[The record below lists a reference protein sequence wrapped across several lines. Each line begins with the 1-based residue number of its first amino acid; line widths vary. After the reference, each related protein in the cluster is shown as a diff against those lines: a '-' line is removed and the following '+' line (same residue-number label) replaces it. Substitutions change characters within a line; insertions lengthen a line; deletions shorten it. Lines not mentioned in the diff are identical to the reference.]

1 MSIRLD
7 WEIEAE
13 RESLRGGTE
22 DPETRRRRRRAQF
35 GLLLLI
41 LLVTVVIGGLVGVVV
56 LRLRYVDWQ
65 IEQQL
70 RDTVEAE
77 IAALRIGDQ
86 SAFLRMQRSDDP
98 DWLRLQAAEFQA
110 YQALKLEPNTFFP
123 GEIVSVAFDGQTA
136 RVQIREIIEGAA
148 YERVWFYWNYQI
160 DTESDGDGEVD
171 GWRHLPPHYPF
182 WGEVQTLEGSA
193 VTISYH
199 DLDAPVAVMARDQI
213 DRWVGTAQEI
223 FGVVLPPITV
233 EIVPDP
239 GLIAGWVGDTW
250 TLRIPSPLTTRMRVD
265 SPFDP
270 AVQLIAADAVGDRM
284 VNTLT
289 HNLSMTYPADA
300 YYLRRAVVSWLT
312 GRLTGRQT
320 NAFLFTSLA
329 QNYGDQAV
337 AAFMLAIQP
346 DSSVRLFADT
356 LGLSSIDQAAL
367 DWRDYLTWRL
377 ALEGELISRG
387 DENAFLSLY
396 DVNDPMIRQL
406 AATRYLARDG
416 SDGWVV
422 TALTQEVDLAGIPT
436 LRAAVVKNGEESAIL
451 FRLSDGVWKR
461 AS

>member
-22 DPETRRRRRRAQF
+22 DPETRRRRRRARI
-35 GLLLLI
+35 GLLLLV
-41 LLVTVVIGGLVGVVV
+41 LLITGVIGGLAGVVV
-56 LRLRYVDWQ
+56 LRLRYVEWQ

-86 SAFLRMQRSDDP
+86 GAFLRMQRSDDP

-110 YQALKLEPNTFFP
+110 YQDLKLEPNTFFP
-123 GEIVSVAFDGQTA
+123 GEIVGIAFEGQTA
-136 RVQIREIIEGAA
+136 RVQIREIIEGVA

-160 DTESDGDGEVD
+160 DTDSDETVD

-182 WGEVQTLEGSA
+182 WGEPLTLEGAS
-193 VTISYH
+193 VTIQYH
-199 DLDAPVAVMARDQI
+199 ELDQAVAVRVRDQMDAWI
-213 DRWVGTAQEI
+213 GTSQEI

-239 GLIAGWVGDTW
+239 GLLPGWIGDSW
-250 TLRIPSPLTTRMRVD
+250 TLRMPSPLTSRMRVD

-270 AVQLIAADAVGDRM
+270 AVQLIVADAVGDR
-284 VNTLT
+284 VVSTLT
-289 HNLSMTYPADA
+289 RGMTMAYPADA

-320 NAFLFTSLA
+320 NSFLFSSLA
-329 QNYGDQAV
+329 QNYGDQVV
-337 AAFMLAIQP
+337 AASMLSLQP
-346 DSSVRLFADT
+346 DSSIRLFADA
-356 LGLSSIDQAAL
+356 LGLSSIDQAVL

-387 DENAFLSLY
+387 DESAFISLY
-396 DVNDPMIRQL
+396 DVTDPMIRQL
-406 AATRYLARDG
+406 ASTRYLARDG
-416 SDGWVV
+416 SEGWVV
-422 TALTQEVDLAGIPT
+422 TAATQEVDLSGIPI
-436 LRAAVVKNGEESAIL
+436 LRAAVVRNGEEASVL